1 MRIYKLENYIQ
12 GELSFHIFDEQVI
25 NNSLPPH
32 RHEFA
37 EIVYIIDGFATQ
49 IINGISYDAYRG
61 DMFFMNRNCTHSFK
75 TSEQFTYFNICFSPE
90 TIVKRVIDRDNALD
104 LLSLSALEEIQSE
117 QTPIGR
123 FTFDGHERILI
134 EGILLDMYKEYN
146 ANNSERNAVLESYI
160 TILVAKL
167 LRKMHTSHQ
176 NESRELSE
184 VWRALSEF
192 IDENLSQKLSLEN
205 LAQKCFYN
213 PAYFSRAF
221 KQKFGYSPIE
231 YIARERSHK
240 AATLL
245 ADDFNFSMEE
255 IAEKCG
261 FGDKSS
267 LYRSFEKF
275 YGCSPS
281 EYRKSILKNK
291 D

>member
-146 ANNSERNAVLESYI
+146 ANNSE
-160 TILVAKL
+160 
-167 LRKMHTSHQ
+167 
-176 NESRELSE
+176 
-184 VWRALSEF
+184 
-192 IDENLSQKLSLEN
+192 
-205 LAQKCFYN
+205 
-213 PAYFSRAF
+213 
-221 KQKFGYSPIE
+221 
-231 YIARERSHK
+231 
-240 AATLL
+240 
-245 ADDFNFSMEE
+245 
-255 IAEKCG
+255 
-261 FGDKSS
+261 
-267 LYRSFEKF
+267 
-275 YGCSPS
+275 
-281 EYRKSILKNK
+281 
-291 D
+291 